1 MNFATKYGNKMSQYQ
16 IEVKQNITKQS
27 KKKQKKQQFKKKKK

>member
-16 IEVKQNITKQS
+16 TEVKQNITKQS
-27 KKKQKKQQFKKKKK
+27 KKQNKKTTVFKK